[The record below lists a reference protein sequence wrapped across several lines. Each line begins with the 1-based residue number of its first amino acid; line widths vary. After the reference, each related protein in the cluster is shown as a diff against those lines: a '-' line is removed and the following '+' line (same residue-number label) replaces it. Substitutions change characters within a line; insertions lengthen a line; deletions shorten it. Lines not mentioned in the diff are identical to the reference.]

1 MSTRGTRQSNDAAA
15 AASDQQ
21 QTASSSTAT
30 LTFTQEELSK
40 MIAEAVQQATAEATK
55 QLLSTETIKLI
66 SESLTAEGHGGSD
79 PTAAKRHLADIAQEN
94 DARKRLRITESL
106 LIPIDAA
113 TANMIKKGTGSYTLE
128 KINGFNSAA
137 RFESADALAV
147 LIDANGPRQ
156 IRRSKRIAT
165 VFELNMV
172 LDTLE
177 YHYTSIAKDTN
188 TQWPVGEA
196 TRRKDD
202 MSTFR
207 VIINRNLCKYDV
219 EAVVRFINAHIM
231 TMDRSNEHCR
241 FDETYKAELT
251 WADAIETA
259 DTFFRAQQHATPA
272 AGDLRNHLNRQSLNN
287 RLGGRPTSNGNTQ
300 AKETCGD
307 FNKGGCGRTK
317 CKFAHTC
324 RTCKQE
330 GHGAAQCKTNS
341 KANEKNE

>member
-1 MSTRGTRQSNDAAA
+1 
-15 AASDQQ
+15 
-21 QTASSSTAT
+21 
-30 LTFTQEELSK
+30 
-40 MIAEAVQQATAEATK
+40 MIAEAVQKATAEATK
-55 QLLSTETIKLI
+55 QLLSNETLKLI
-66 SESLTAEGHGGSD
+66 SDSLTAEGHGGSD
-79 PTAAKRHLADIAQEN
+79 PTAAKRQLDEIAQTN
-94 DARKRLRITESL
+94 DARKRQRITESL

-188 TQWPVGEA
+188 IHWPVGEA
-196 TRRKDD
+196 TRRKED
-202 MSTFR
+202 MNTFR
-207 VIINRNLCKYDV
+207 IIINRNLCKYDV
-219 EAVVRFINAHIM
+219 EAVVRFINSHIM

-259 DTFFRAQQHATPA
+259 DTFFRAQHATPA
-272 AGDLRNHLNRQSLNN
+272 AGDLRNHLNRQSINN
-287 RLGGRPTSNGNTQ
+287 RLGGRPASNGNTQ

-330 GHGAAQCKTNS
+330 GHGAAQCKPNS
-341 KANEKNE
+341 KANDKNE